1 MLNVLFE
8 RFREVLRSREI
19 FRNWLSAAIHYALIN
34 PRILYRRLPNLVG
47 VSGKDCI
54 NVSCKNGG
62 KICIDPALYAHVI
75 RGFYLGL
82 IRDVRCDER
91 DNGLIVN
98 GLIIKFKRIYGSIIE
113 IFIYQDYSAVDVS
126 GRIIVDV
133 GGFVGDSAIYFVL
146 RGARR
151 VYAVEPHPGAY
162 QEMLENIKLNN
173 MQDKIIPINAA
184 LGSKPGK
191 IRIPNIDVNTTRGT
205 YYGPE
210 SNGSIEV
217 PMITLKQLINDYGIE
232 PDILKMNCEGCEFD
246 AILNDYEHVRLFR
259 ELIFEYH
266 EGNGRKLAELLG
278 KLNNNYEC
286 KIIKSTNIKGIVH
299 CMKLN

>member
-1 MLNVLFE
+1 M
-8 RFREVLRSREI
+8 
-19 FRNWLSAAIHYALIN
+19 
-34 PRILYRRLPNLVG
+34 
-47 VSGKDCI
+47 
-54 NVSCKNGG
+54 
-62 KICIDPALYAHVI
+62 
-75 RGFYLGL
+75 
-82 IRDVRCDER
+82 
-91 DNGLIVN
+91 
-98 GLIIKFKRIYGSIIE
+98 YGSIIE
-113 IFIYQDYSAVDVS
+113 IFIYQDYSA
-126 GRIIVDV
+126 VDV

-146 RGARR
+146 RGAKK
-151 VYAVEPHPGAY
+151 VYAIEPHPGAY
-162 QEMLENIKLNN
+162 AEMLENIKLNN